1 VKCIQYL
8 HSKNI
13 IHRDVKPENLLLNAD
28 YSILK
33 ICDFGFAR
41 FLPEREYDLTDYVAT
56 RWYRSPEL
64 LVGEPYGKPADLW
77 ALGCMIGELVD
88 SQPMFPGDDEVDQ
101 LYLITNLIGDVT
113 PRQRDYFSKNP
124 KFEGVELPVTKRFET
139 IEMRYLGK
147 I

>member
-1 VKCIQYL
+1 
-8 HSKNI
+8 
-13 IHRDVKPENLLLNAD
+13 
-28 YSILK
+28 
-33 ICDFGFAR
+33 
-41 FLPEREYDLTDYVAT
+41 
-56 RWYRSPEL
+56 
-64 LVGEPYGKPADLW
+64 LW

-113 PRQRDYFSKNP
+113 PRQRDYFSKNS
-124 KFEGVELPVTKRFET
+124 KFEGIDLPVTKRIET